1 MSLFC
6 NNGAA
11 AMRRLLLIPLLALA
25 ASSAQAAGL
34 LSAGVYAGAGLM
46 RANVNNLFGTG
57 FDVHNTSFKALAGLR
72 FSLLGAEVDYYHLGS
87 ETRSVGNLGSVDA
100 NARAF
105 AAYAVGYLPIP
116 LPLIDIFGKLGLDR
130 WQMSGNSASPSLFRF
145 SDSGTQLAWGVG
157 AQAHFGHLM
166 GRLEYERL
174 NMANTDG
181 ARVVSLD
188 VILNIL

>member
-1 MSLFC
+1 
-6 NNGAA
+6 
-11 AMRRLLLIPLLALA
+11 MRRLLLIPLLALA
-25 ASSAQAAGL
+25 ASSARAAV
-34 LSAGVYAGAGLM
+34 LSTGVYAGAGLM
-46 RANVNNLFGTG
+46 RANVHNLFGTG

-87 ETRSVGNLGSVDA
+87 ESRSVGNLGSVDA
-100 NARAF
+100 NTHAF

-116 LPLIDIFGKLGLDR
+116 LPFIDIFGKLGLDR
-130 WQMSGNSASPSLFRF
+130 WLFRF

-166 GRLEYERL
+166 GRLEYEHL
-174 NMANTDG
+174 SMSNTDG

-188 VILNIL
+188 VIFNIL